1 MRRTVLLAVTIAG
14 ACLFVAST
22 FPYGFA
28 SGYKAGPLRDTLLH
42 LSRTVR
48 DIGESR
54 AESAGP
60 TAVGRWKRPR
70 RPSSTLLTSDQE
82 VTMARL
88 ESLGCLRGVKRAT
101 DLQEGVTAY
110 DSERAFSA
118 PNLVVSAHTPE
129 AFIMNMRGSTIHRW
143 SYDFWT
149 AFPESDTPR
158 NIDGVGWWRRAR
170 VLDNGDLLA
179 IFEGHGLIRIDK
191 NSELVWAFPGRAH
204 HDLDLFDNGSIGVLT
219 RKIGV
224 IPRINETEPV
234 AEDFVTVLDTDGTL
248 VAEYSLLEALENS
261 KCSPLLRR
269 MRRAGESV
277 PPAVE
282 SQRQR

>member
-1 MRRTVLLAVTIAG
+1 
-14 ACLFVAST
+14 
-22 FPYGFA
+22 
-28 SGYKAGPLRDTLLH
+28 
-42 LSRTVR
+42 
-48 DIGESR
+48 
-54 AESAGP
+54 
-60 TAVGRWKRPR
+60 
-70 RPSSTLLTSDQE
+70 
-82 VTMARL
+82 MARL
-88 ESLGCLRGVKRAT
+88 ESLGYLRGVKRAT

-118 PNLVVSAHTPE
+118 PNLVVSAHAPE

-170 VLDNGDLLA
+170 VFDNGDLLA

-261 KCSPLLRR
+261 KYSPLLRR
-269 MRRAGESV
+269 MRRAGDLFHTNTLSIMDGRHAEKSPIFEKGNV
-277 PPAVE
+277 LVSIHRLDVIGIVDLDLGQFVWANDRHVVKAA
-282 SQRQR
+282 